1 MRGGLAGVWK
11 LSTTARGVPRR
22 VRFLDDASVAVPYSA
37 SSSGAWRVS
46 DAGAGTD
53 GAGAGGAREV
63 DFSIEWDEGAAGAET
78 SARARLSF
86 SGLFDG
92 ERIAGSVHRVG
103 LPEGGSGG
111 AAPASAKLGE
121 FLATRLFSFWG
132 TPEPRATEPPARHGA
147 APAPGCATRAEP
159 PPD

>member
-11 LSTTARGVPRR
+11 LSATARGIPRR
-22 VRFLDDASVAVPYSA
+22 VRFFDDASVAVPYSP
-37 SSSGAWRVS
+37 SSSGAWHVS
-46 DAGAGTD
+46 DTGASAD
-53 GAGAGGAREV
+53 GAGAGCAREV
-63 DFSIEWDEGAAGAET
+63 DFSIEWDEGAAGVET

-103 LPEGGSGG
+103 LPEDGSGG

-121 FLATRLFSFWG
+121 FLATRLFSLWG
-132 TPEPRATEPPARHGA
+132 TPEPRATEPPARHGN
-147 APAPGCATRAEP
+147 APAPGRATRAEL